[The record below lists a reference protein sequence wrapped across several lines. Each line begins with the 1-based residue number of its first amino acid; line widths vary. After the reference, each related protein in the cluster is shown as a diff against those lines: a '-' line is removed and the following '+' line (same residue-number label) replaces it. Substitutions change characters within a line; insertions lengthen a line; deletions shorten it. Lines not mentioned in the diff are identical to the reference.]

1 MSTSI
6 GVFSVATK
14 DREYE
19 FKPSFKAMDKIG
31 SGAEIV
37 EVYAKLH
44 GGASLLQMASGVV
57 PAWTKK
63 VALAD
68 YNAVLQ
74 SAILVMWCCCEDDIS
89 ALTGSFVPRASGRGM
104 VHRIGMMPQED
115 IIAMARGL
123 IKHGLIGANPPKKK
137 AGGGYSSEFKVAD
150 FVYMASAH
158 LGLPPESA
166 WGLTMTEFQL
176 MMDAKYGQDKTPEP
190 PKRADYDKAM
200 AAAEERIK
208 AAKAK
213 RGAAGEAT
221 NQQNKGAV

>member
-14 DREYE
+14 DREHE
-19 FKPSFKAMDKIG
+19 FRPSFHAMDKIG

-44 GGASLLQMASGVV
+44 GGASLLQISAGVV
-57 PAWTKK
+57 PAWAKK
-63 VALAD
+63 VALTD

-89 ALTGSFVPRASGRGM
+89 ALTGAFVPRVNGRGM
-104 VHRIGMMPQED
+104 IHRIGMMPQED

-137 AGGGYSSEFKVAD
+137 AGGQYSSEFKVAD

-158 LGLPPESA
+158 LGLSPDAA
-166 WGLTMTEFQL
+166 WNLTMTEFHL

-200 AAAEERIK
+200 AAAEDRIK

-213 RGAAGEAT
+213 RGAIGDAV
-221 NQQNKGAV
+221 NQQNKGAA